1 MRSDL
6 ASEKAL
12 TIQNKAPW
20 KRCGAFPLCQMMGKT
35 NHTLKKTA
43 GLEHGHS

>member
-20 KRCGAFPLCQMMGKT
+20 KKRGAFPLWHTMGKT
-35 NHTLKKTA
+35 NYTLKKIA
-43 GLEHGHS
+43 RLEHGHS